1 MATSNPT
8 RPTDPALAAAS
19 GVDNPANTGNDIA
32 ELRRELAKLSSMV
45 SDMAQNRYSQYRG
58 QAAEVADDVM
68 SRGYAL
74 RDEAYARAGAM
85 EEEMQRTVRERPLT
99 AVAVAAG
106 IGYLIGLI
114 SRSGR

>member
-1 MATSNPT
+1 MATSNPN
-8 RPTDPALAAAS
+8 RPTDPALAAAGGTENQTTS
-19 GVDNPANTGNDIA
+19 GNDIA
-32 ELRRELAKLSSMV
+32 ELRRELSRLSSMV
-45 SDMAQNRYSQYRG
+45 SDMAQNRYTQYRS
-58 QAAEVADDVM
+58 QAADVADDVM
-68 SRGYAL
+68 NRGYAL